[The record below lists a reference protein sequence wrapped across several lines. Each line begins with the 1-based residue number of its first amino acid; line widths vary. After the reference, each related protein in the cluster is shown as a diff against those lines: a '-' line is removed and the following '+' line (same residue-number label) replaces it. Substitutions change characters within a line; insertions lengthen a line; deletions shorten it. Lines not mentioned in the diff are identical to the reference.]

1 MLEEIEGDKKKT
13 LTKFP
18 FQKLLALFII
28 GHITVTTPLI
38 DKCKKYGVALVVMKP
53 NLRPVFFWANSAEAN
68 YLLRKRQFECSTEE
82 LSIAKCIV
90 YNKVLNQKAAL
101 AKTRKKDSYT
111 VDAIKQC
118 DAALVTLPDV
128 DEYNQLMGLEGTV
141 AKTYFSAYYQNQ
153 NWKGRH
159 PRIKSDVLNVTL
171 DIGYSILF
179 NFMESF
185 IRMFGFDLY
194 VGVYH
199 RLWFKRKSLVCDLM
213 EPFRCIID
221 HAVLLA
227 FNRKQFSE
235 KDFTLIKQEYH
246 LKYEKCADY
255 YKVFY
260 DELIARKMDIFKF
273 VQQYYRCFMGCKS
286 VKEYP
291 IFEFQMIIVSYDI
304 SDDKMRTNFSKML
317 KSNGAIRLQF
327 SVYEVRNTKRIMDN
341 LVAKIEAYAKHFTAD
356 DSVILFDVDS
366 DKLTK
371 YGNAIHRDQAIVYF

>member
-1 MLEEIEGDKKKT
+1 MRTIFVVNCIEHDRSLRVNSGELMLEELEGDKKKT

-53 NLRPVFFWANSAEAN
+53 NLRPVFFLANSAEAN
-68 YLLRKRQFECSTEE
+68 YLLRKKQFEYSTED

-101 AKTRKKDSYT
+101 SKTRKKDSYT

-118 DAALVTLPDV
+118 DAALDTLPDI

-159 PRIKSDVLNVTL
+159 PRMKSDVLNVTL

-221 HAVLLA
+221 HATLLA

-235 KDFTLIKQEYH
+235 KDFKLIKQEYH
-246 LKYEKCADY
+246 LKYENCADY

-260 DELIARKMDIFKF
+260 DELIAKKMDIFKF

-291 IFEFQMIIVSYDI
+291 IFEF
-304 SDDKMRTNFSKML
+304 
-317 KSNGAIRLQF
+317 
-327 SVYEVRNTKRIMDN
+327 
-341 LVAKIEAYAKHFTAD
+341 
-356 DSVILFDVDS
+356 
-366 DKLTK
+366 
-371 YGNAIHRDQAIVYF
+371 

>member
-1 MLEEIEGDKKKT
+1 MRTIFVVNCIEHDRNLRVNSGELMLEELEGDKKKT

-68 YLLRKRQFECSTEE
+68 YLLRKKQFEYSTED

-101 AKTRKKDSYT
+101 SKTRKKDSYT

-118 DAALVTLPDV
+118 DAALDTLPDI

-159 PRIKSDVLNVTL
+159 PRMKSDVLNVTL

-221 HAVLLA
+221 HATLLA

-235 KDFTLIKQEYH
+235 KDFKLIKQEYH
-246 LKYEKCADY
+246 LKYENCADY

-260 DELIARKMDIFKF
+260 DELIAKKMDIFKF

-291 IFEFQMIIVSYDI
+291 IFEF
-304 SDDKMRTNFSKML
+304 
-317 KSNGAIRLQF
+317 
-327 SVYEVRNTKRIMDN
+327 
-341 LVAKIEAYAKHFTAD
+341 
-356 DSVILFDVDS
+356 
-366 DKLTK
+366 
-371 YGNAIHRDQAIVYF
+371 

>member
-1 MLEEIEGDKKKT
+1 MTLSSVRTPYTCIACIWSRTEIYIK
-13 LTKFP
+13 
-18 FQKLLALFII
+18 
-28 GHITVTTPLI
+28 PLH
-38 DKCKKYGVALVVMKP
+38 
-53 NLRPVFFWANSAEAN
+53 RP
-68 YLLRKRQFECSTEE
+68 
-82 LSIAKCIV
+82 
-90 YNKVLNQKAAL
+90 KVLWRTKAWM
-101 AKTRKKDSYT
+101 KK
-111 VDAIKQC
+111 
-118 DAALVTLPDV
+118 
-128 DEYNQLMGLEGTV
+128 
-141 AKTYFSAYYQNQ
+141 NQ

-159 PRIKSDVLNVTL
+159 PRMKSDVLNVTL

-194 VGVYH
+194 VGVFH

-260 DELIARKMDIFKF
+260 DELISRKMDIFKF

-291 IFEFQMIIVSYDI
+291 IFEF
-304 SDDKMRTNFSKML
+304 
-317 KSNGAIRLQF
+317 
-327 SVYEVRNTKRIMDN
+327 
-341 LVAKIEAYAKHFTAD
+341 
-356 DSVILFDVDS
+356 
-366 DKLTK
+366 
-371 YGNAIHRDQAIVYF
+371 